1 MRSVE
6 HFLDLFRQAA
16 ANAPDETEKQAALEL
31 EHDFKTLMIGIAVN
45 SRKHALADAEI
56 ECRKRARWRLKPPSE
71 RREADQCADTIA
83 GLRRRTAKLYRQPE
97 NPDNGT
103 AKTN

>member
-45 SRKHALADAEI
+45 SRNHALADAEI
-56 ECRKRARWRLKPPSE
+56 EC
-71 RREADQCADTIA
+71 
-83 GLRRRTAKLYRQPE
+83 RRRTAKLYRQPE